1 MSDSGESSGSATITP
16 PETPVPRYEK
26 KAKSFDNIA
35 TKEFSRMI
43 YASNTLENTGL
54 SLEDTTRLCE
64 LVFRDE
70 KVPETYN
77 EEKLLE
83 EQRQKEEDEAQW
95 TVIKWI
101 ISAQDYFSGTVEG
114 DNGAELTI
122 EVDERRENK
131 QARREVIQHARA
143 WKYLLERFCI
153 GEEELSVNLI
163 KNTHTVLCAGYELED
178 CDEEWWQWS
187 GAYRK
192 TDNIGPGTLQQI
204 CQSSQRKKSRDRD
217 GSRTP
222 TQRSYGRTKG
232 RRTPPLYIRASA
244 IENYM
249 DYAMSDFRRL
259 RGVESMYGLNGYC
272 DLAAWLQGIIMTI
285 WPFRAENSKLAR
297 LLMNGVLW
305 RYCGIVIPL
314 GEGKKEK
321 DEYLEILRRG
331 TEIFHGGEFSV
342 PVEEQKGYEELAL
355 VVRKKAAEAKKR
367 IEESMR
373 WKWRWT

>member
-16 PETPVPRYEK
+16 PGTPVPRYEK

-259 RGVESMYGLNGYC
+259 RGVES
-272 DLAAWLQGIIMTI
+272 I
-285 WPFRAENSKLAR
+285 AENSKLAR

-355 VVRKKAAEAKKR
+355 VVRKKAVEAKKR

>member
-16 PETPVPRYEK
+16 PGTPVPRYEK
-26 KAKSFDNIA
+26 KAKGFDNIA

-64 LVFRDE
+64 LIFRDE
-70 KVPETYN
+70 KVPETYH

-83 EQRQKEEDEAQW
+83 EQRQKEEEEAQW
-95 TVIKWI
+95 RVIKWI
-101 ISAQDYFSGTVEG
+101 ISAQEYLSRTVG
-114 DNGAELTI
+114 SDNGAELTV
-122 EVDERRENK
+122 EVDERREDR

-163 KNTHTVLCAGYELED
+163 KNTHTVLCAG
-178 CDEEWWQWS
+178 
-187 GAYRK
+187 
-192 TDNIGPGTLQQI
+192 
-204 CQSSQRKKSRDRD
+204 
-217 GSRTP
+217 
-222 TQRSYGRTKG
+222 
-232 RRTPPLYIRASA
+232 
-244 IENYM
+244 
-249 DYAMSDFRRL
+249 
-259 RGVESMYGLNGYC
+259 
-272 DLAAWLQGIIMTI
+272 
-285 WPFRAENSKLAR
+285 AENSKLAR

-331 TEIFHGGEFSV
+331 TEIFHREEFSV

-373 WKWRWT
+373 WKWRWM